1 MKRRDQRRLA
11 MQALFALEFNPTAV
25 QDAIRAVAEEYGS
38 LDKQSGEYLLS
49 LVSGI
54 WEAREELDEQIAP
67 YTTEWAIERIFD
79 VDRILCRMALY
90 EIYVSKNPLAPGI
103 AINEAVELAKEFGA
117 DESPRFINGI
127 LGAVVRARGEVI
139 TAAE

>member
-11 MQALFALEFNPTAV
+11 MQALFALEVNPTAV

-90 EIYVSKNPLAPGI
+90 EIYISKNPLAPGI

-139 TAAE
+139 VKAE